1 VSCLDYQETSKN
13 KTNGKSQHN
22 EPDGQGGPGNT
33 RRIKAEQRDRQQ
45 EREHKGVQQ
54 YGNLSERASFR
65 SKGDIKPES
74 ERNSSESQQEVSD

>member
-1 VSCLDYQETSKN
+1 MSCLDYQEASKN
-13 KTNGKSQHN
+13 KTNGKSQQN
-22 EPDGQGGPGNT
+22 DPGGQGCPANM
-33 RRIKAEQRDRQQ
+33 RSVKAEQRDRQQ